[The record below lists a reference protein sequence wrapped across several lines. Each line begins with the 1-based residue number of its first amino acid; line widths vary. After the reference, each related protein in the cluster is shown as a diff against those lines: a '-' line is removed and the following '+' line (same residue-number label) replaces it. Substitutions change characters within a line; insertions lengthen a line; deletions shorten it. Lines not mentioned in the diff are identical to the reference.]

1 MASGQFREVCFDL
14 RSIVTRV
21 VKTNPY
27 WTASACLLTAL
38 AVFCGLFTL
47 LGSFD
52 NSVFRAGYARAENR
66 PAFLRF
72 YTWYLREYNSGYIPS
87 EVDEFLLR
95 RLSHSHGTPE
105 WSAILTFQIAQ
116 SSARWGD
123 AVCKADDDLKKKI
136 IDSLITTLTSIPPS
150 DALRTM
156 EFIESLRRDDT
167 IHKGGFLGSDFY
179 HRVDPRG
186 PSTFRTD
193 QFTLA
198 VSSFQN
204 WWGDGS
210 RWPQNKLTDPLEG
223 TQIKIYSGP

>member
-1 MASGQFREVCFDL
+1 MFR
-14 RSIVTRV
+14 I
-21 VKTNPY
+21 
-27 WTASACLLTAL
+27 
-38 AVFCGLFTL
+38 
-47 LGSFD
+47 
-52 NSVFRAGYARAENR
+52 GYARAENR

-72 YTWYLREYNSGYIPS
+72 YTWYLRESNCGYIPT

-116 SSARWGD
+116 SSDRWGD
-123 AVCKADDDLKKKI
+123 AVCKADDDLKQKI
-136 IDSLITTLTSIPPS
+136 IDSLIPTLTSIPPS

-167 IHKGGFLGSDFY
+167 IHKGGFLGRDFY
-179 HRVDPRG
+179 DQPDPRG

-223 TQIKIYSGP
+223 TQIKIYSGS